1 MKLSLKT
8 LLLISFS
15 FIIVISMS
23 IISMMSYYSTK
34 ANMAEQSYKI
44 MQNISDFA
52 VDKSKTYMNV
62 ATDASNLTRNLENK
76 HVINMN
82 NEKKLVSYFFEQMAI
97 NQYFSGLYYASTDG
111 KFLMLLKDKNGYLK
125 KKIYFNDEQKRVVTL
140 SHNDKNMNLEKEE
153 ILPNDKYEPRLR
165 AWYINAIQHK
175 KSTWTEPYIFY
186 TTKKT
191 GITISTPIYNNKNVL
206 LGVIGIDIEIESL
219 STFINNLKLGDN
231 GKVFLINKALKIL
244 SLPTEKNKII
254 TMDSLEKNSIIKLA
268 YNELKKQTDVKS
280 IKNKLFLTLKKG
292 DDTYQAM
299 FLPFKIGELQW
310 TVGMYV
316 LEDDFL
322 GILKNN
328 NIFNILF
335 IIIIGFISLFISL
348 KISNYISSPILKLRN
363 MTKKIEVLNLN
374 QSDVN
379 PNPIKEINELITS
392 FNKMKINLKESYL
405 DTLYRLAVA
414 SEYKDSDTAE
424 HINRIG
430 LYSETI
436 ARKLRLSEDEIYILK
451 HASAMHDIG
460 KLGIPDSIL
469 LKPGK
474 LDDKERNII
483 ESHPAIG
490 AAILKNPT
498 SSIMKMGRD
507 ISLCHHEKWDG
518 TGYPKGLKAEEIPLF
533 ARIVSIVD
541 VFDALMSKRCY
552 KEAFSENKS
561 KDIILKGKGTF
572 FDPKIVDAFEE
583 CFEELVK
590 ISKENS

>member
-1 MKLSLKT
+1 MQAYNFLGMTMKLSLKT
-8 LLLISFS
+8 LLIISFS
-15 FIIVISMS
+15 FVIVISMS

-34 ANMAEQSYKI
+34 ANMSEQSYKI

-76 HVINMN
+76 DVISMN
-82 NEKKLVSYFFEQMAI
+82 NEKKLVNYFYEQMAI

-111 KFLMLLKDKNGYLK
+111 NFLMLIKDNNGYLK
-125 KKIYFNDEQKRVVTL
+125 KKISINGDGKRVVTL
-140 SHNDKNMNLEKEE
+140 SHNDKNMNLENEE

-165 AWYINAIQHK
+165 AWYINAVQHQR
-175 KSTWTEPYIFY
+175 SSWTEPYIFY

-206 LGVIGIDIEIESL
+206 LGVIGIDIETESL

-231 GKVFLINKALKIL
+231 GKVFLINKSLKIL
-244 SLPTEKNKII
+244 SLPIEKNKII
-254 TMDSLEKNSIIKLA
+254 TMDSLKENSIIKLA
-268 YNELKKQTDVKS
+268 YNELKKQIDVKS
-280 IKNKLFLTLKKG
+280 IRNEFFLTFKK
-292 DDTYQAM
+292 DDNTYQAM
-299 FLPFKIGELQW
+299 FMPFKIGELQW

-335 IIIIGFISLFISL
+335 IIIIGFVSLFISI
-348 KISNYISSPILKLRN
+348 KISNYISNPILKLRD
-363 MTKKIEVLNLN
+363 MTKKIELLNLN
-374 QSDVN
+374 QSDVH
-379 PNPIKEINELITS
+379 PNPIKEINELISS
-392 FNKMKINLKESYL
+392 FNNMKINLKESYL

-414 SEYKDSDTAE
+414 SEYKDNDTAE

-430 LYSETI
+430 LYAETI
-436 ARKLRLSEDEIYILK
+436 ARRVGLPEDEIYILK

-460 KLGIPDSIL
+460 KLGIPDRVL

-474 LDDKERNII
+474 LNEQERKII
-483 ESHPAIG
+483 ETHPAIG

-498 SSIMKMGRD
+498 SNMKGYLF
-507 ISLCHHEKWDG
+507 IS
-518 TGYPKGLKAEEIPLF
+518 
-533 ARIVSIVD
+533 S
-541 VFDALMSKRCY
+541 
-552 KEAFSENKS
+552 
-561 KDIILKGKGTF
+561 
-572 FDPKIVDAFEE
+572 
-583 CFEELVK
+583 
-590 ISKENS
+590 

>member
-8 LLLISFS
+8 LLIISFS
-15 FIIVISMS
+15 FVIVISMS

-34 ANMAEQSYKI
+34 ANMSEQSYKI

-76 HVINMN
+76 DVISMN
-82 NEKKLVSYFFEQMAI
+82 NEKKLVNYFYEQMAI

-111 KFLMLLKDKNGYLK
+111 NFLMLIKDNNGYLK
-125 KKIYFNDEQKRVVTL
+125 KKISINGDGKRVVTL
-140 SHNDKNMNLEKEE
+140 SHNDKNMNLENEE

-165 AWYINAIQHK
+165 AWYINAVQHQR
-175 KSTWTEPYIFY
+175 SSWTEPYIFY

-206 LGVIGIDIEIESL
+206 LGVIGIDIETESL

-231 GKVFLINKALKIL
+231 GKVFLINKSLKIL
-244 SLPTEKNKII
+244 SLPIEKNKII
-254 TMDSLEKNSIIKLA
+254 TMDSLKENSIIKLA
-268 YNELKKQTDVKS
+268 YNELKKQIDVKS
-280 IKNKLFLTLKKG
+280 IRNEFFLTFKK
-292 DDTYQAM
+292 DDNTYQAM
-299 FLPFKIGELQW
+299 FMPFKIGELQW

-335 IIIIGFISLFISL
+335 IIIIGFVSLFISI
-348 KISNYISSPILKLRN
+348 KISNYISNPILKLRD
-363 MTKKIEVLNLN
+363 MTKKIELLNLN
-374 QSDVN
+374 QSDVH
-379 PNPIKEINELITS
+379 PNPIKEINELISS
-392 FNKMKINLKESYL
+392 FNNMKINLKESYL

-414 SEYKDSDTAE
+414 SEYKDNDTAE

-430 LYSETI
+430 LYAETI
-436 ARKLRLSEDEIYILK
+436 ARRVGLPEDEIYILK

-460 KLGIPDSIL
+460 KLGIPDRVL

-474 LDDKERNII
+474 LNEQERKII
-483 ESHPAIG
+483 ETHPAIG

-498 SSIMKMGRD
+498 SDIMKMGRD
-507 ISLCHHEKWDG
+507 ISLYHHEKWDG
-518 TGYPKGLKAEEIPLF
+518 TGYPKGLKGEEIPLF

-552 KEAFSENKS
+552 KEAFDENKS
-561 KDIILKGKGTF
+561 KKIIEEGKGTF
-572 FDPKIVDAFEE
+572 FEPKIVDAFEE

-590 ISKENS
+590 ISKENP

>member
-8 LLLISFS
+8 LLIISFS
-15 FIIVISMS
+15 FVIVISMS

-34 ANMAEQSYKI
+34 ANMSEQSYKI

-76 HVINMN
+76 DVISMN
-82 NEKKLVSYFFEQMAI
+82 NEKKLVNYFYEQMAI

-111 KFLMLLKDKNGYLK
+111 NFLMLIKDNNGYLK
-125 KKIYFNDEQKRVVTL
+125 KKISINGDGKRVVTL
-140 SHNDKNMNLEKEE
+140 SHNDKNMNLENEE

-165 AWYINAIQHK
+165 AWYINAVQHQR
-175 KSTWTEPYIFY
+175 SSWTEPYIFY

-206 LGVIGIDIEIESL
+206 LGVIGIDIETESL

-231 GKVFLINKALKIL
+231 GKVFLINKSLKIL
-244 SLPTEKNKII
+244 SLPIEKNKII
-254 TMDSLEKNSIIKLA
+254 TMDSLKENSIIKLA
-268 YNELKKQTDVKS
+268 YNELKKQIDVKS
-280 IKNKLFLTLKKG
+280 IRNEFFLTFKK
-292 DDTYQAM
+292 DDNTYQAM
-299 FLPFKIGELQW
+299 FMPFKIGELQW

-335 IIIIGFISLFISL
+335 IIIIGFVSLFISI
-348 KISNYISSPILKLRN
+348 KISNYISNPILKLRD
-363 MTKKIEVLNLN
+363 MTKKIELLNLN
-374 QSDVN
+374 QSDVH
-379 PNPIKEINELITS
+379 PNPIKEINELISS
-392 FNKMKINLKESYL
+392 FNNMKINLKESYL

-414 SEYKDSDTAE
+414 SEYKDNDTAE

-430 LYSETI
+430 LYAETI
-436 ARKLRLSEDEIYILK
+436 ARRVGLPEDEIYILK

-460 KLGIPDSIL
+460 KLGIPDRVL

-474 LDDKERNII
+474 LNEQERKII
-483 ESHPAIG
+483 ETHPAIG

-498 SSIMKMGRD
+498 SNIMQMGRD
-507 ISLCHHEKWDG
+507 ISLYHHEKWDG
-518 TGYPKGLKAEEIPLF
+518 TGYPKGLKGEEIPLF

-552 KEAFSENKS
+552 KEAFDENKS
-561 KDIILKGKGTF
+561 KKIIEEGKGTF
-572 FDPKIVDAFEE
+572 FEPKIVDAFEE

-590 ISKENS
+590 ISKENP